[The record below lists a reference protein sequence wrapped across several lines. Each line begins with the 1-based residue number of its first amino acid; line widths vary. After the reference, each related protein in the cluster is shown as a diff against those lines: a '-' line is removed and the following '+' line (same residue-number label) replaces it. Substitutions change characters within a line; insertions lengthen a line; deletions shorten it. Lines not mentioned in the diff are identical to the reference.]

1 MTKIENISSLLPE
14 GLTEDT
20 VVEIANIIDT
30 VISEEVDG
38 KVRDLENKVH
48 SFLRLKIDE
57 LKKVAVTELE
67 SENETFKNSK
77 IFEGLKA
84 LMALELNEQDGDTA
98 VSHVKQEFSEVQEEN
113 TLLVS
118 ELNNSLR
125 ECAKLENT
133 LKVVSDKIRF
143 LEEDNC
149 QLQENV
155 SILEEANAMPFESDE
170 RAIVISENVDSEP
183 ESSVDELSQR
193 GNEFINEDMMAYMPF
208 NTRK

>member
-1 MTKIENISSLLPE
+1 MENISSLLPE

-38 KVRDLENKVH
+38 KVRDLENKVQ
-48 SFLRLKIDE
+48 SFMRLKIDE
-57 LKKVAVTELE
+57 MKRVAITELE
-67 SENETFKNSK
+67 SENETFKNAK

-84 LMALELNEQDGDTA
+84 LMALELNEQDEDTA
-98 VSHVKQEFSEVQEEN
+98 VSHAKKEIAEIQEEN
-113 TLLVS
+113 DVLVS
-118 ELNNSLR
+118 ELNNSLK

-133 LKVVSDKIRF
+133 LKVVSDKVRF

-155 SILEEANAMPFESDE
+155 SILEEANAMPFESNE

-183 ESSVDELSQR
+183 ENSVDELSQA
-193 GNEFINEDMMAYMPF
+193 GNEFITEDMMAYMPF
-208 NTRK
+208 NTRN

>member
-1 MTKIENISSLLPE
+1 MTNMENISSLLPE
-14 GLTEDT
+14 GLTEET
-20 VVEIANIIDT
+20 VVEIANIINT

-38 KVRDLENKVH
+38 KVRDLENKVQ
-48 SFLRLKIDE
+48 SFMRLKIDE
-57 LKKVAVTELE
+57 MKRVAVTELE
-67 SENETFKNSK
+67 SENDTFKNAK

-84 LMALELNEQDGDTA
+84 LMALELNEQDDETA
-98 VSHVKQEFSEVQEEN
+98 VSHVKKEFSEVQEEN
-113 TLLVS
+113 TVLVN

-133 LKVVSDKIRF
+133 LKVVSDKVKF

-155 SILEEANAMPFESDE
+155 SILEEANAMPFESNE
-170 RAIVISENVDSEP
+170 RAIVISENVDSEQ
-183 ESSVDELSQR
+183 ETSVDELSQA

-208 NTRK
+208 NTRN

>member
-1 MTKIENISSLLPE
+1 MTNMENISSLLPE

-133 LKVVSDKIRF
+133 LKVVADKVKF

-208 NTRK
+208 NTRN

>member
-1 MTKIENISSLLPE
+1 MTKMENISSLLPE

-38 KVRDLENKVH
+38 KVRDLENKVQ
-48 SFLRLKIDE
+48 SFLRLRIDE
-57 LKKVAVTELE
+57 LKKVAVAELE

-183 ESSVDELSQR
+183 EPSVDELSQR